1 MNNTVYNIPENI
13 IIAVDGPSSSGKS
26 TFAKAIA
33 KELGITYIDSGAM
46 YRAVTL
52 FGLKNGLISDQIIDI
67 PGLINKLNQ
76 IGIEFRFNDVIKK
89 SETYLNGKNVEEEI
103 RDIEVSKFV
112 SPLSTIK
119 EIREKMVELQR
130 SMAGQRSGVV
140 MDGRDIG
147 TVVFPDADIKLFL
160 IADEAIR
167 ARRRFDEMKAKG
179 SDISFQAVM
188 DNIKNRDYQDSNRE
202 ISPLVRARDAI
213 VLDNSNMGV
222 DNQRVWFRNLLN
234 EKYGKKPPYE
244 SQDRD

>member
-67 PGLINKLNQ
+67 PGLIDKLNQ
-76 IGIEFRFNDVIKK
+76 IGIEFRFNDFFKK
-89 SETYLNGKNVEEEI
+89 TETYLNGENVEEEI
-103 RDIEVSKFV
+103 RDIEVSEFV

-119 EIREKMVELQR
+119 EIRKKMVELQR
-130 SMAGQRSGVV
+130 SMAGNRGGVV

-147 TVVFPDADIKLFL
+147 TIVFPDADIKLFL
-160 IADEAIR
+160 VADEAIR
-167 ARRRFDEMKAKG
+167 AKRRFDEMKAKG
-179 SDISFQAVM
+179 SDISFQAIM

-202 ISPLVRARDAI
+202 ISPLVQARDAI
-213 VLDNSNMGV
+213 VLDNSDMGV
-222 DNQRVWFRNLLN
+222 DDQMMWFRNLLN
-234 EKYGKKPPYE
+234 EKYGKKT
-244 SQDRD
+244 SV

>member
-1 MNNTVYNIPENI
+1 
-13 IIAVDGPSSSGKS
+13 
-26 TFAKAIA
+26 
-33 KELGITYIDSGAM
+33 M

-52 FGLKNGLISDQIIDI
+52 FGLKNRLISDQFIDI

-76 IGIEFRFNDVIKK
+76 IGIEFRFNDNLKK
-89 SETYLNGKNVEEEI
+89 SETYLNGENVEEEI

-130 SMAGQRSGVV
+130 SMADKQDGVV

-147 TVVFPDADIKLFL
+147 TVVFPNADIKLFL

-167 ARRRFDEMKAKG
+167 AERRFDEMKARG
-179 SDISFQAVM
+179 SDVSFQAVI

-202 ISPLVRARDAI
+202 ISPLVQARDAI
-213 VLDNSNMGV
+213 VLDNSGMGV
-222 DNQRVWFRNLLN
+222 DDQMIWFRSLLN
-234 EKYGKKPPYE
+234 EKYGKKN
-244 SQDRD
+244 SI

>member
-1 MNNTVYNIPENI
+1 MNNPVYNIPENI

-52 FGLKNGLISDQIIDI
+52 FGLKNRLISDQFIDT
-67 PGLINKLNQ
+67 PRLINKLNQ
-76 IGIEFRFNDVIKK
+76 IGIEFRINDVLKK
-89 SETYLNGKNVEEEI
+89 SETYLNGENVEEEI
-103 RDIEVSKFV
+103 RDIEVSKSV

-130 SMAGQRSGVV
+130 SMADKQGGVV

-147 TVVFPDADIKLFL
+147 TVVFPHADIKLFL

-167 ARRRFDEMKAKG
+167 AKRRFDEMKARG
-179 SDISFQAVM
+179 SDISFQAVI

-202 ISPLVRARDAI
+202 ISPLVRASDAI
-213 VLDNSNMGV
+213 VLDNSEMGV
-222 DNQRVWFRNLLN
+222 DDQMVWFRSLLN
-234 EKYGKKPPYE
+234 EKYGIKN
-244 SQDRD
+244 SI

>member
-1 MNNTVYNIPENI
+1 MNHPVYHIPENI

-52 FGLKNGLISDQIIDI
+52 FGLKNGLITDQIIDI

-112 SPLSTIK
+112 SPLSTVK

-130 SMAGQRSGVV
+130 SMAGNRGGVV

-147 TVVFPDADIKLFL
+147 TVVFPGADIKLFL
-160 IADEAIR
+160 ISDEAIR
-167 ARRRFDEMKAKG
+167 AKRRFDEMKARG

-222 DNQRVWFRNLLN
+222 DDQMVWFGNLLN
-234 EKYGKKPPYE
+234 EKYGKKTTV
-244 SQDRD
+244 